1 VLHAKAG
8 LTPFGVIKCETGIG
22 SIAEDIPSK
31 TRTAEGKSFTRLA
44 ARRAAVMT
52 VVEGTRS

>member
-1 VLHAKAG
+1 MVPSCVKRDR
-8 LTPFGVIKCETGIG
+8 TDIG
-22 SIAEDIPSK
+22 NVVEDVPSK